1 MSSVPAADTKIDNNL
16 GEFSIS
22 RLDIHIVHTKIFLPI
37 SAEHSA
43 GNAIFFSVRLLLK
56 SLINGKL
63 NESLVAMH
71 GQVAGTFFYL
81 LTRASRGWRAMPLL
95 GEFGCSKTA
104 PPPS

>member
-56 SLINGKL
+56 SLLNGKL

-71 GQVAGTFFYL
+71 GQVAGTKTFSSSYKGVQGL
-81 LTRASRGWRAMPLL
+81 EGHVPLR
-95 GEFGCSKTA
+95 
-104 PPPS
+104 